1 MKTSNHGQN
10 EISDYGIFR
19 HTLSLGHDRLVQSTC
34 NNCRV
39 FVAASARPDLL
50 DAIEKLHL
58 CALQSPPLANLRL
71 VPDS

>member
-1 MKTSNHGQN
+1 MKTSSDGQH
-10 EISDYGIFR
+10 ETSDYGIFR
-19 HTLSLGHDRLVQSTC
+19 HTMSLEHARLVQSTC

-58 CALQSPPLANLRL
+58 CALQSLLSGKPAPPA
-71 VPDS
+71 